1 MSSGI
6 RLSADEHDQ
15 FIKGLVKTGLGYF
28 IIWKDQRSGSS
39 DIYGQ
44 MVDYNGNILIT
55 AGDEGGKFYGIN
67 TDGSLAFMVLTGN
80 NVKSSAGLIEIDNN
94 IAIFFGSEDG
104 NLYAVDINGNNING
118 WPQNITD
125 MTNSDSVLKINSTLI
140 NLNLSWNH
148 LIGLEGIRSLSECL
162 KINSTITTLHLS
174 SNKMGD
180 QEIDL
185 LCESLI
191 LNSTLKELDL
201 SYNNIGDEG
210 MKIIS
215 ETLKINSSLEDINLF
230 NNKIKDKG
238 AHSLLEALFFNYS
251 LKNLTING
259 NQNKIGE
266 YLQDEISNMVKENKS
281 KPERAIKRVEKN
293 MKKSSLI
300 KFSLIFLV
308 NLFFLLF

>member
-1 MSSGI
+1 MNDKRDLLEKHKELFLKIVNCKDSI
-6 RLSADEHDQ
+6 DLN
-15 FIKGLVKTGLGYF
+15 GLNEEEK
-28 IIWKDQRSGSS
+28 
-39 DIYGQ
+39 
-44 MVDYNGNILIT
+44 
-55 AGDEGGKFYGIN
+55 
-67 TDGSLAFMVLTGN
+67 
-80 NVKSSAGLIEIDNN
+80 
-94 IAIFFGSEDG
+94 
-104 NLYAVDINGNNING
+104 
-118 WPQNITD
+118 ITD
-125 MTNSDSVLKINSTLI
+125 EKMIVVCQALRKNTSFKEIHFWYNEIGSNGIQNLAEILKINSTLI